1 MPKFDYKTE
10 VLTSMVGH
18 DKLRVEDLD
27 RKLKQYGEDGWELVS
42 VALNADLKGCGTVT
56 CSSSSASAH
65 PDVPHFQ
72 LVKTDGTVLGTRE
85 LGRPDWPPGSV
96 IYTGPDEP
104 NLRVV
109 RILER
114 DDECGEGPEW
124 FMVLVVEEV

>member
-56 CSSSSASAH
+56 CSSSSASPQRA
-65 PDVPHFQ
+65 
-72 LVKTDGTVLGTRE
+72 
-85 LGRPDWPPGSV
+85 
-96 IYTGPDEP
+96 
-104 NLRVV
+104 
-109 RILER
+109 
-114 DDECGEGPEW
+114 
-124 FMVLVVEEV
+124 